1 MAIKTP
7 KVPSGGFILA
17 TFLYVLA
24 AWLIFNTIFALGM
37 YFRPTRKSPNN
48 AVAGAVGE
56 PRDGRSVKLSKIL
69 FFGFWLND
77 RHHSA

>member
-7 KVPSGGFILA
+7 KVPLGGFILA
-17 TFLYVLA
+17 TFLYALA
-24 AWLIFNTIFALGM
+24 AWFIFNAVFALGM
-37 YFRPTRKSPNN
+37 YFRPTRKPPST

-56 PRDGRSVKLSKIL
+56 PRDGRSVTLSKIL